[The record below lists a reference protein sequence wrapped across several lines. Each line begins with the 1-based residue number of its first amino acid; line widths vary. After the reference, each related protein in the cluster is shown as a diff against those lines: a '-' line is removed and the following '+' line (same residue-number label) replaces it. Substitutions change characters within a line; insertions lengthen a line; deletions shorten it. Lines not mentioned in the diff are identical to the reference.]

1 MELLKFKNSKGF
13 AFIPVLIISLMALAS
28 ASAVLVYKNKIIHQ
42 PANISPPVVQ
52 KINNSPIP
60 SSSVAPSPAVILETP
75 KPIAKPFSEPQIS
88 ISNVQRISNQTPA
101 PEIITA
107 SETPSPTP
115 SPTIDQQAL
124 LLEYLKQQKAQEREA
139 ARIAAEQEAQRLKDE
154 IAAKQ
159 SQLAQ
164 MKVECDDPINQ
175 LKLQQ
180 TKIKS
185 DYYSK
190 VAEIQNKPIS
200 MSSINSQIIQ
210 LTNDANIQLG
220 QIDAQ
225 LQQLALQCSTKYGN

>member
-1 MELLKFKNSKGF
+1 MSVGWSNADFLKLGQ
-13 AFIPVLIISLMALAS
+13 S
-28 ASAVLVYKNKIIHQ
+28 AIGQFSFGANNGLRQSDVIKICFDIGRVYC
-42 PANISPPVVQ
+42 
-52 KINNSPIP
+52 
-60 SSSVAPSPAVILETP
+60 
-75 KPIAKPFSEPQIS
+75 
-88 ISNVQRISNQTPA
+88 
-101 PEIITA
+101 
-107 SETPSPTP
+107 PSPTP